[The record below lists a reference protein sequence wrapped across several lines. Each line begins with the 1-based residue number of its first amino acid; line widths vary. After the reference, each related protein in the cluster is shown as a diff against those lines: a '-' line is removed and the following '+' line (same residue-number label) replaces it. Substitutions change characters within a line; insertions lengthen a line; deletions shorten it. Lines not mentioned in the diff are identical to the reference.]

1 MKTGNLVTDSKNMSN
16 GTFLT
21 ETDLGFLHNR
31 IYIIGMD
38 LVESMELLSQSKTFD
53 ISGMCVILNSDSTAT
68 HSITF
73 TTDEVYY
80 GWGILY
86 SQVFALDTDDSV
98 DISWRY
104 KRVLSGKDF
113 IMNVGGRCCC
123 LFHFFRLFTTG

>member
-1 MKTGNLVTDSKNMSN
+1 MKTGNLVTDSKNLSK
-16 GTFLT
+16 GTFFT
-21 ETDLGFLHNR
+21 ETDLGFLHNK

-38 LVESMELLSQSKTFD
+38 LVESMELLSQNKTFD
-53 ISGMCVILNSDSTAT
+53 VSGMCVILNSDSTDT
-68 HSITF
+68 HSVTF

-86 SQVFALDTDDSV
+86 SQVFAPDTDDSV

-113 IMNVGGRCCC
+113 IMNVGARCCC